1 MRCLLIVSALLFA
14 APALADSPG
23 GTGAAAPRH
32 WSLRPVRQPAVPLP
46 DEPGRRQWVRTPV
59 DAFIVQRLDRAG
71 LRPAP
76 EADRRTLIRR
86 VTFDLTGL
94 PPTPEEVVAFVHD
107 PAPDAYERLVERL
120 LASPAYGERWGRH
133 WLDVV
138 RYAETEGFEYDRY
151 LPGAWRYRDYV
162 LRAINEDRPFDR
174 FIVEQL
180 AGDEIEPNNP
190 ELQVAA
196 GFYRLGP
203 VRRNAGNPDI
213 ALSRP
218 EVLAERT
225 DVLGVAFLGL
235 TVGCARCHDHK
246 FDDFAQADYYR
257 LQAFLASAQD
267 RDVVLAPP
275 REQAAW
281 KAKTDALQAEI
292 KRLEKLL
299 ATAKGAERTRLEEKV
314 QELEARLP
322 PPLPTI
328 TTVRDDEAARTPVH
342 VLKRGDP
349 DRKGRLVGPHFPGL
363 LTPAPTQEM
372 ALDVPNPRTRLARW
386 IASPDNP
393 LTARVLVNRVWQ
405 YHFGRGIVETANDF
419 GVNGSRPSH
428 PELLDWLAAEF
439 TAGGW
444 RLKPLHRLIVLS
456 STYRQASRL
465 PDARP
470 GLARDPDDRLLWRFP
485 RRRLAAEEVR
495 DALLKV
501 SGRLNEE
508 AGGPSVVLPVDA
520 DQVKLLYSPAQ
531 WAVTPDAREHDRRS
545 VYLLAKRNLRLPF
558 LEAFDQPDAQTSCP
572 RRAASTH
579 PLQALEL
586 LNGHTAN
593 DLAASFA
600 ERLRREAGPDP
611 ARQVEL
617 AYRLAAGRRPTE
629 RELERAV
636 RFLREQPLKEFA
648 LAVFNLNAF
657 LYVE

>member
-1 MRCLLIVSALLFA
+1 MRCLLIVGALLLA
-14 APALADSPG
+14 APALAGAPG
-23 GTGAAAPRH
+23 GTDAAVPRH
-32 WSLRPVRQPAVPLP
+32 WSLRPVRRPAVPLP
-46 DEPGRRQWVRTPV
+46 DDARRQWVRTPV
-59 DAFIVQRLDRAG
+59 DAFILQRLDRAG
-71 LRPAP
+71 LRPAQ
-76 EADRRTLIRR
+76 EADRGTLIRR

-94 PPTPEEVVAFVHD
+94 PPDPDAVDAFVHD
-107 PAPDAYERLVERL
+107 PAPDAYERLVDRL
-120 LASPAYGERWGRH
+120 LASPRYGERWGRH

-151 LPGAWRYRDYV
+151 VPGAWRFRDYV
-162 LRAINEDRPFDR
+162 LRVFNQDKPFDR

-180 AGDEIEPNNP
+180 AGDEIGPDDP

-213 ALSRP
+213 AVSRP

-225 DVLGVAFLGL
+225 DVLGLAFLGL

-267 RDVVLAPP
+267 RDLVLATP

-281 KAKTDALQAEI
+281 KAKTDTLQAEI
-292 KRLEKLL
+292 KRLDKLL
-299 ATAKGAERTRLEEKV
+299 ATAKGTERTRIEEKV
-314 QELEARLP
+314 QDLEGGLP
-322 PPLPTI
+322 PPLPAI
-328 TTVRDDEAARTPVH
+328 TTVRDDQAARTPVH
-342 VLKRGDP
+342 VLRRGDP
-349 DRKGRLVGPHFPGL
+349 DKPGRLVGPHFPGL
-363 LTPAPTQEM
+363 LTRGATPEM
-372 ALDVPNPRTRLARW
+372 APDLPNARTVLARW

-419 GVNGSRPSH
+419 GVNGSPPSH

-456 STYRQASRL
+456 STYRQASRTA
-465 PDARP
+465 DARP
-470 GLARDPDDRLLWRFP
+470 GLARDPDDRLLFCFP

-495 DALLKV
+495 DAMLRI
-501 SGRLNEE
+501 SGRLNEK

-520 DQVKLLYSPAQ
+520 YQVKLLYSPAQ
-531 WAVTPDAREHDRRS
+531 WVVTPEAREHDRRS

-586 LNGHTAN
+586 LNGRTAN

-611 ARQVEL
+611 TRQVEL
-617 AYRLAAGRRPTE
+617 AYRLAAGRPPTARE
-629 RELERAV
+629 RERAV
-636 RFLREQPLKEFA
+636 LFLKEQPLKEFA